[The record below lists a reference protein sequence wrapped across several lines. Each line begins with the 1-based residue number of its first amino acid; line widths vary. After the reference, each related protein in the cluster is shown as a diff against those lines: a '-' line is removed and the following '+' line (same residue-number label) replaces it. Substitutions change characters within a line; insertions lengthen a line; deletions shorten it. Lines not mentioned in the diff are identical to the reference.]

1 MRIKKIS
8 STVGLTI
15 NTGNYSSG
23 RIELSAEADVDLDL
37 ESSAGAQASLTEA
50 LKQRIVAQV
59 SSVKEM
65 SRKASGG

>member
-1 MRIKKIS
+1 MRIKTIS

-15 NTGNYSSG
+15 NTGNFSSA

-37 ESSAGAQASLTEA
+37 DISREAHAQLTEA